1 VATAGERDQC
11 VQEPLAQA
19 QAPCFG
25 ADANLPDEHRGRVCR
40 RTIGRNETEELPVA
54 LCDDAGI
61 SEVAAEQQVGVAR
74 VGLEDARL
82 LDQLPDAGT
91 IGACRCAQCQG
102 RGVVGVGGGAHDPPS
117 MLEDDTSR
125 VAPNVVS
132 VGRCGTCWRAAHEG
146 PLACRWVSKMEAW
159 TASTSSSPT
168 TLSST

>member
-1 VATAGERDQC
+1 SDSEERFGFVVEAAKVFGDEPSTALAGDTLLTRETFEESLGRDVRWGDGRLEVGDVATAGERDQR

-91 IGACRCAQCQG
+91 I
-102 RGVVGVGGGAHDPPS
+102 
-117 MLEDDTSR
+117 
-125 VAPNVVS
+125 
-132 VGRCGTCWRAAHEG
+132 
-146 PLACRWVSKMEAW
+146 
-159 TASTSSSPT
+159 
-168 TLSST
+168 